1 MDSTESLAASGR
13 NSIRDPKY
21 RPPATQRQR
30 FTSAVPWST
39 LAHTIPGPRHA
50 YANPP
55 VTDLARLR
63 AAGAAAAGFVAL
75 LWIIHAAAAAGG
87 WTLAPLGVRPGS
99 ASGLVGVVTAPLVHA
114 SAGHLLGNSLPL
126 LVLGTAMLFGTPRA
140 ARIALPAI
148 WIGAGL
154 GVWLFARPSVHIGA
168 SGLAYGMMFFVF
180 VAGVARR
187 DRRSVALALIVF
199 FLHGGMIWGVLPL
212 EPGVSFEYH
221 LAGAAVGLVCALVLQ
236 TRDPVAERPRKY
248 AWEGKD
254 IDLDHPAAELFLD
267 DDREREDR
275 GH

>member
-1 MDSTESLAASGR
+1 M
-13 NSIRDPKY
+13 
-21 RPPATQRQR
+21 
-30 FTSAVPWST
+30 
-39 LAHTIPGPRHA
+39 
-50 YANPP
+50 
-55 VTDLARLR
+55 TDLSRLR

-75 LWIIHAAAAAGG
+75 LWVIHAAAAVGG

-99 ASGLVGVVTAPLVHA
+99 ANGLVGVVTAPLVHA

-148 WIGAGL
+148 WLGAGI
-154 GVWLFARPSVHIGA
+154 GVWLFARPAVHIGA

-180 VAGVARR
+180 VAGIARR

-212 EPGVSFEYH
+212 EPGISFEYH
-221 LAGAAVGLVCALVLQ
+221 LAGAVVGLVCALVLQ
-236 TRDPVAERPRKY
+236 ARDPVEGRRRKY
-248 AWEGKD
+248 VWEGKD

-267 DDREREDR
+267 DDHDRADRE
-275 GH
+275 H